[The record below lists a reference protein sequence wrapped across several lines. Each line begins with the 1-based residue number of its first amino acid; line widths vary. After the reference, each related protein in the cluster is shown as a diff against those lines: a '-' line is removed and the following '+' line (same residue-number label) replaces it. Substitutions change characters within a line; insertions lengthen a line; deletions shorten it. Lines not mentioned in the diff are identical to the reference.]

1 MYRSHRGGV
10 TQERG
15 NSNALMTGDQSKVTS
30 PLLKEKA
37 TQLLVYVRDKNK
49 SQRQTTVIKTQS
61 DVHRKPNYQLFNRTY
76 ILFTKL
82 ANGLVLTT
90 PAKCPSL

>member
-15 NSNALMTGDQSKVTS
+15 NSNALMTGDQFKVTS

-49 SQRQTTVIKTQS
+49 SQRQTNK
-61 DVHRKPNYQLFNRTY
+61 QL
-76 ILFTKL
+76 
-82 ANGLVLTT
+82 
-90 PAKCPSL
+90 S

>member
-1 MYRSHRGGV
+1 MPSFIHISKLSDQKGIVLTAACYLDISHMYRSHRGGV

-15 NSNALMTGDQSKVTS
+15 NSNALMTGDQFKVTS

-49 SQRQTTVIKTQS
+49 SQRQTNNCHKNAI
-61 DVHRKPNYQLFNRTY
+61 RR
-76 ILFTKL
+76 
-82 ANGLVLTT
+82 A
-90 PAKCPSL
+90 

>member
-30 PLLKEKA
+30 PLLKEEA
-37 TQLLVYVRDKNK
+37 TQLLGYVRDKNK
-49 SQRQTTVIKTQS
+49 SQRQTNNCHKNTI
-61 DVHRKPNYQLFNRTY
+61 RR
-76 ILFTKL
+76 
-82 ANGLVLTT
+82 A
-90 PAKCPSL
+90 

>member
-1 MYRSHRGGV
+1 MYKSHRGGV

-49 SQRQTTVIKTQS
+49 SQRQTNNCHKNTI
-61 DVHRKPNYQLFNRTY
+61 RR
-76 ILFTKL
+76 
-82 ANGLVLTT
+82 A
-90 PAKCPSL
+90 